1 MKNRGTPRSKGYR
14 GFRAAAFTAALFV
27 IGLASGAGL
36 LRAAAQSPPPGT
48 PAPQPTALQGSPGA
62 PSPEAPASGEP
73 VPAASTAPP
82 AGTPASPGAAPT
94 QPPIIVEPP
103 SAGVGPG
110 GTQMLRVLRSLGT
123 LSLTVADPNVAT
135 ATVDQIA
142 RTLTITGRAV
152 GNTTVTLSDSRGLTR
167 DIAVRVALAAGS
179 LASSTT
185 VRITGNPATSLFVK
199 EQALAAALRAATV
212 RPGAK
217 IVAPVDAI
225 DLDSSLNIDDVVTVS
240 VPIILQGDPYFTVQG
255 TTRVRVINDAQ
266 PPVRPGELLVSD
278 YPETLKEN
286 GTLFSAGLSDR
297 AALRFLYYHYN
308 PGGQPDRRIVLKVAN
323 AATQPARVQFIDG
336 SGGPGP
342 YEMEAG
348 HNSTETFL
356 VHLAQNEGTVLT
368 IPGQTTVTLY
378 QQLLPAKSVVSGILQ
393 LHEIEGPPL
402 QLALLAQNAGDP
414 IDGPL
419 LPEALLAGGPPHARG
434 VYPIPEFFF
443 DYSYQCDG
451 PDLEMPIG
459 QIPLPNMVEGQ
470 TLAGD
475 YGVLQQITVRMVN
488 NDPRNA
494 REVALYANPRGGG
507 ATGTFIIDRV
517 LVQAHQMAAF
527 GRYKLREYVIPPG
540 SFVRTEITTM
550 PEGGSSYPLRLIV
563 APDDGSAPPGA
574 PESPVY

>member
-14 GFRAAAFTAALFV
+14 GFRAAAFTAALFAIV
-27 IGLASGAGL
+27 LAGGAGL
-36 LRAAAQSPPPGT
+36 MRAAAQSPAPGASPGT
-48 PAPQPTALQGSPGA
+48 PV
-62 PSPEAPASGEP
+62 PEAPASGEP
-73 VPAASTAPP
+73 ASPASPAPP
-82 AGTPASPGAAPT
+82 TGTPASPAAAPT

-110 GTQMLRVLRSLGT
+110 GTQVLRIVRSLGA
-123 LSLTVADPNVAT
+123 LSLTVADQNVAT
-135 ATVDQIA
+135 ATVDQVA
-142 RTLTITGRAV
+142 RTLTIVGRAL
-152 GNTTVTLSDSRGLTR
+152 GNTTVTLTDSRGLTR
-167 DIAVRVALAAGS
+167 DIAVRVALPAGNI
-179 LASSTT
+179 ASATT

-217 IVAPVDAI
+217 IVAPLDAI
-225 DLDSSLNIDDVVTVS
+225 DLDAPLNIDDIVTVS

-266 PPVRPGELLVSD
+266 PPVRPAELLVSD

-323 AATQPARVQFIDG
+323 AGTQPARVQFIDG

-348 HNSTETFL
+348 HNSTESFL

-414 IDGPL
+414 VDSPL
-419 LPEALLAGGPPHARG
+419 QSEALLAGGPPHARG

-459 QIPLPNMVEGQ
+459 QIPLPNLVEGQ

-488 NDPRNA
+488 EDPHNA

>member
-27 IGLASGAGL
+27 IGLTSGAGL

-73 VPAASTAPP
+73 VPAAPTAAP

-110 GTQMLRVLRSLGT
+110 GTQVLRVLRSLGT